1 MTSKRDIAG
10 RVERWLYGA
19 ALPLWAERGVRDGL
33 FFDELDREGRPIENL
48 DLRLRVQARQL
59 FVFSACAPKLSLPSG
74 FLTSAFETMKAR
86 CWASDDRA
94 GWVSKL
100 TPDGRPA
107 DPRRD
112 TYDHAFALFALA
124 EYFRRSGDVR
134 ARELARETLDYMDRS
149 LAHPLGGYREGDPAG
164 LPRRQNPHMHLLE
177 ALLAW
182 AEIAPDGDWLA
193 RANALLDLFE
203 TRFFDEETG
212 TLGEFF
218 GEDWV
223 PAQGPVGAVVEP
235 GHHFE
240 WVWLLERAR
249 RLGARDL
256 GGHTARLYDFAVRHG
271 LDAAGFAVDE
281 CDRGGAQTV
290 RSRRAWPQTEMIKA
304 HVAMAERGEVE
315 PDVAYAAAER
325 FSDVYLAG
333 EPGLWVDQFG
343 ADGLS
348 ATRSVK
354 ASSLYHIA
362 LAFLELLR
370 LDREAA
376 AVPARAGA

>member
-1 MTSKRDIAG
+1 MTSKRDIAH
-10 RVERWLYGA
+10 RVETWLYDT
-19 ALPLWAERGVRDGL
+19 ALPLWAERGVRGGL
-33 FFDELDREGRPIENL
+33 FFDELDLGGRPIESL

-59 FVFSACAPKLSLPSG
+59 YVFSACAPRLSLPAG
-74 FLTSAFETMKAR
+74 FLTTAFETMSAR
-86 CWASDDRA
+86 CWASDGRA
-94 GWVSKL
+94 GWVSRL

-124 EYFRRSGDVR
+124 EYFGRTGDAR
-134 ARELARETLDYMDRS
+134 ARELAGETLAYMDQA
-149 LAHPLGGYREGDPAG
+149 LAHPLGGYAEGNPAD

-182 AEIAPDGDWLA
+182 ADVAPEGDWLA
-193 RANALLDLFE
+193 RADALLALFE
-203 TRFFDEETG
+203 ARFFEPASG

-218 GEDWV
+218 ADDWT
-223 PAQGPVGAVVEP
+223 PAPGAAGRAVEP

-240 WVWLLERAR
+240 WVWLLDRAA

-256 GGHTARLYDFAVRHG
+256 TDHAQRLYAFALAHG

-281 CDRGGAQTV
+281 CERMGAQTQ

-304 HVAMAERGEVE
+304 HVAMAERGLA
-315 PDVAYAAAER
+315 DAGAAYAAVER
-325 FSDVYLAG
+325 FCDAYLGARA
-333 EPGLWVDQFG
+333 PGLWVDQFG
-343 ADGLS
+343 AEGAPAS
-348 ATRSVK
+348 GTVK

-370 LDREAA
+370 LDRQAA
-376 AVPARAGA
+376 PRG